1 MKLHSEEP
9 GATGDGADRH
19 PTPIEDYALIGDLH
33 TAALISRSGAIDWL
47 CMPRF
52 DSATMFG
59 ALLDSPEAGQWALAP
74 TDDVLGVERAYL
86 PGTFVLRTVW
96 RTTEGEAEVL
106 EFMPL
111 HDRRANVVRR
121 VTGLRGT
128 VRFREDVRI
137 RFDYGAA
144 TPWIRQVQSDG
155 IPALLATAGPDAVMT
170 RGPRRRA
177 EDLKHVSEF
186 EVAPGATVDLTM
198 TWFPSYREP
207 PARFDVSEA
216 LEQTVAWWEDWAA
229 RSNPPAPFDEQVQR
243 SLLVLRALTHE
254 DTGGIV
260 AAATTSLPEEEGGV
274 RNWDYRYVWLRDA
287 ALTIE
292 VLITHGYRAEA
303 EEWRGWLLRAIAG
316 DPADVQIMYGIG
328 GERRL
333 PEWELPELSGYGGA
347 APVRVGNA
355 AYLQR
360 QWDIFGEVMI
370 ALHGARTAGLEE
382 TRASWPLQRALLGF
396 LEQNW
401 DQPDCGIWEIRGDEQ
416 HFTHSRAMVWAAF
429 DRGVRAI
436 EEFGLPG
443 DPSRWAALR
452 DRVREEIFA
461 RGYDPERNTFV
472 QHYGTTAVDA
482 SLLQLSHIGFIEA
495 DDPRMLGTVAAI
507 EEDLMHDG
515 LLLRY
520 RAETGVDGLAGTEH
534 PFLACSFWLVE
545 QYAAS
550 GLVAEARELMG
561 RLVALVNDVG
571 LLSEE
576 YDTRRGRQMGN
587 VPQALS
593 HLTLVRAADAI
604 AAAERGREDQL
615 PFVRGESEG
624 EQAEVTEQEPGGS
637 PSSPQTLDK
646 GADQDLGST
655 PRQARA
661 DAAGSTPAEEG
672 ER

>member
-1 MKLHSEEP
+1 MTPDSEEP
-9 GATGDGADRH
+9 PTTGGAAPRH
-19 PTPIEDYALIGDLH
+19 PSPIEDYALVGDLH

-52 DSATMFG
+52 DSASMFG

-74 TDDVLGVERAYL
+74 IDEVLQVEREYL

-96 RTTEGEAEVL
+96 RTAEGEAEVI

-111 HDRRANVVRR
+111 HDRRANLVRR
-121 VTGLRGT
+121 VRGLKGT
-128 VRFREDVRI
+128 VRFRELVRF

-144 TPWIRQVQSDG
+144 TPWVRQVPFDG
-155 IPALLATAGPDAVMT
+155 GTALLATAGPDAVLL
-170 RGPRRRA
+170 RGPRRQA
-177 EDLKHVSEF
+177 EDLAHFSEF
-186 EVAPGATVDLTM
+186 AVADGDTVDLAL
-198 TWFPSYREP
+198 TWYPSYREP
-207 PARFDVSEA
+207 PEPFDIDDA
-216 LEQTVAWWEDWAA
+216 LAQTIAWWKDWAA
-229 RSNPPAPFDEQVQR
+229 RSKPPAPFDEHVQR

-260 AAATTSLPEEEGGV
+260 AAATTSLPEDEGGV

-333 PEWELPELSGYGGA
+333 PESELPELSGYGGA
-347 APVRVGNA
+347 APVRIGNA

-370 ALHGARTAGLEE
+370 ALHGGRTAGLEE
-382 TRASWPLQRALLGF
+382 TRGSWPLQRALLGF

-401 DQPDCGIWEIRGDEQ
+401 EMADRGIWEIRGDEQ

-429 DRGVRAI
+429 DRGVRGI

-443 DPSRWAALR
+443 DPSRWAAIR
-452 DRVREEIFA
+452 DKVRDEILA
-461 RGYDPERNTFV
+461 HGYDPQRNTFV
-472 QHYGTTAVDA
+472 QHYGTTEVDA
-482 SLLQLSHIGFIEA
+482 ALLQLSQIGFVEA

-507 EEDLMHDG
+507 EEDLMQDG

-520 RAETGVDGLAGTEH
+520 RSETGVDGLAGTEH

-576 YDTRRGRQMGN
+576 YDTQRGRQMGN
-587 VPQALS
+587 LPQALS

-604 AAAERGREDQL
+604 AAAERGMQDRL
-615 PFVRGESEG
+615 PYVRGESEG
-624 EQAEVTEQEPGGS
+624 EQAAVTEQEPGAS
-637 PSSPQTLDK
+637 PSSPQKPDK
-646 GADQDLGST
+646 GGDEDLGAK
-655 PRQARA
+655 PRQARE
-661 DAAGSTPAEEG
+661 DAAGSAPPG
-672 ER
+672 GSGD